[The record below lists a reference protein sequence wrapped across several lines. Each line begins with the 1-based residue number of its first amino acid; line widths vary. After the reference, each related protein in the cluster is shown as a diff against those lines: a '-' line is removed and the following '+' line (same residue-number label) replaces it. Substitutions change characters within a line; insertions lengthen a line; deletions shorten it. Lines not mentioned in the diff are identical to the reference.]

1 MEVEKVKE
9 IMSKMG
15 SLINS
20 GQPMFSTAYLKKMLG
35 LGHNDIRMMKIHKIF
50 KYEY

>member
-20 GQPMFSTAYLKKMLG
+20 GQPMFSKEYLMRMLG
-35 LGHNDIRMMKIHKIF
+35 LRKKDIRIEKINRMF
-50 KYEY
+50 NE

>member
-20 GQPMFSTAYLKKMLG
+20 GQPMFSTEYLMRMLG
-35 LGHNDIRMMKIHKIF
+35 LRKKDLRMEKINRMF
-50 KYEY
+50 DEF

>member
-9 IMSKMG
+9 MMTKMG

-20 GQPMFSTAYLKKMLG
+20 GQPMFSTDYLMRMLG
-35 LGHNDIRMMKIHKIF
+35 LRKKDIRIEKINRMF
-50 KYEY
+50 NEF

>member
-9 IMSKMG
+9 MMTKMG

-20 GQPMFSTAYLKKMLG
+20 GQPMFSTDYLMRMLG
-35 LGHNDIRMMKIHKIF
+35 LRKKDIRIEKINRMF
-50 KYEY
+50 NE

>member
-9 IMSKMG
+9 MMNKMS

-20 GQPMFSTAYLKKMLG
+20 NHPMFSTEYLMRMFGLKKK
-35 LGHNDIRMMKIHKIF
+35 DIRIEKINKMF
-50 KYEY
+50 NE

>member
-20 GQPMFSTAYLKKMLG
+20 GQPMFSKEYLMRMLG
-35 LGHNDIRMMKIHKIF
+35 LKKKDIRIEKINRMF
-50 KYEY
+50 NEF

>member
-9 IMSKMG
+9 MMTKMA

-20 GQPMFSTAYLKKMLG
+20 GQPMFSTDYLMRMLG
-35 LGHNDIRMMKIHKIF
+35 LRKKDIRIEKINRMF
-50 KYEY
+50 NE